1 MTDKERKEIGPEL
14 CAEGLRSIL
23 HRYAYWFDY
32 ADTAVMVG
40 AIVLL
45 RDKSD
50 DYLYQMSDEEWKY
63 QIIPQEEETENGQET
78 RNSPAGGEPGA
89 GH

>member
-1 MTDKERKEIGPEL
+1 M
-14 CAEGLRSIL
+14 
-23 HRYAYWFDY
+23 
-32 ADTAVMVG
+32 
-40 AIVLL
+40 LL
-45 RDKSD
+45 RDKND
-50 DYLYQMSDEEWKY
+50 DYPYQMSDEEWKY